1 MYLCFSE
8 NKIVF
13 QRPKQH
19 FYRICD
25 KPKVIIMKKFSITL
39 LIAVVTLS
47 CVSKKKY
54 IALQQENGEIKS
66 ELQKTRVAKEDLEAK
81 FDKIQARV
89 ETYNSKIASLKQEN
103 DVKLDAVGNVA
114 VISNDT
120 KLKMRETL
128 KNVDAEKL
136 AQAETLKDSM
146 NLAVA
151 YNLEKAISESNI
163 DEDEDFAVN
172 INETVV
178 MISIA
183 DNMLFNTGS
192 YRLSPKADTVLKK
205 LADVINSEPSLDI
218 MVEGHTD
225 ARTINTE
232 FLADNWDLSVMR
244 ATSVVRKLQ
253 EKYNVSPEQ
262 LIAAGRSSYQPIAE
276 NDSRENRAK
285 NRRTKI
291 IILPNI
297 DKFFALMSE
306 NDTTI
311 AEHNILD

>member
-1 MYLCFSE
+1 
-8 NKIVF
+8 
-13 QRPKQH
+13 
-19 FYRICD
+19 
-25 KPKVIIMKKFSITL
+25 MKKISITL
-39 LIAVVTLS
+39 LIAVVTFS

-54 IALQQENGEIKS
+54 LALQHENGEIKS
-66 ELQKTRVAKEDLEAK
+66 ELQKTKVAKEDLEAK

-89 ETYNSKIASLKQEN
+89 DAYNSKIATLKQEN
-103 DVKLDAVGNVA
+103 DVKLDVVGNVA

-120 KLKMRETL
+120 KAKMRETL

-136 AQAETLKDSM
+136 ANAKTLKDSM

-151 YNLEKAISESNI
+151 YNLEKTISESNM
-163 DEDEDFAVN
+163 DEDDDFAVN

-192 YRLSPKADTVLKK
+192 YRLSSKADNVLKK
-205 LADVINSEPSLDI
+205 LADVINSEPSLDV

-253 EKYNVSPEQ
+253 EKYSVAPKK
-262 LIAAGRSSYQPIAE
+262 LIAAGRSSYQPVAA

-285 NRRTKI
+285 NRRTRI

-306 NDTTI
+306 NDNTV
-311 AEHNILD
+311 AENNILD